1 MPRRSK
7 PPVTIAAL
15 SLVAAV
21 AAPMADAAVIEH
33 SAGQFDATIAAF
45 DPIGQTFVAEDALL
59 GQIAFAFSRN
69 SNTPSDGLVTMT
81 LYDSSGFAG
90 ASLGSTIMDLSG
102 PLPGALDPPQFI
114 DFDFSGIGLTVGNTY
129 TAAVTSNDFSISVV
143 YNGNDGYADGLL
155 LESSPS
161 LTLCTNGC
169 DLNFRVTPAVSAVP
183 LPAAAWLFGSGLL
196 GLLGLAR
203 RGKDLA

>member
-1 MPRRSK
+1 MLHRSK
-7 PPVTIAAL
+7 TLVSIAAL
-15 SLVAAV
+15 SLVAALV
-21 AAPMADAAVIEH
+21 SPMADAATIEQ

-69 SNTPSDGLVTMT
+69 TNTPSDGLVTMT
-81 LYDSSGFAG
+81 LYSGSGFAG
-90 ASLGSTIMDLSG
+90 ASLGSEVMNLSG

-114 DFDFSGIGLTVGNTY
+114 DFDFSGVGLTVGNTY

-143 YNGNDGYADGLL
+143 YNGNDAYANGLL
-155 LESSPS
+155 LESGSS
-161 LTLCTNGC
+161 TLCTNGC
-169 DLNFRVTPAVSAVP
+169 DLNFRVTPAAAVVP

-196 GLLGLAR
+196 GLLGLVR
-203 RGKDLA
+203 RKKK

>member
-1 MPRRSK
+1 MPYLSK
-7 PPVTIAAL
+7 PLVSIAAL

-21 AAPMADAAVIEH
+21 ASPMASAAIIEQ

-69 SNTPSDGLVTMT
+69 TNTPSDGLVTMT
-81 LYDSSGFAG
+81 LYSGSGFAG
-90 ASLGSTIMDLSG
+90 ASLGSVGMNLSG

-114 DFDFSGIGLTVGNTY
+114 DFDFSGVGLTVGNTY

-143 YNGNDGYADGLL
+143 YNGNDAYANGLL
-155 LESSPS
+155 LESHPTSN
-161 LTLCTNGC
+161 LCTNGC
-169 DLNFRVTPAVSAVP
+169 DLNFRVTPAAVP
-183 LPAAAWLFGSGLL
+183 VPAAIWLFGSGIL
-196 GLLGLAR
+196 GLIGVAR
-203 RGKDLA
+203 RKKT